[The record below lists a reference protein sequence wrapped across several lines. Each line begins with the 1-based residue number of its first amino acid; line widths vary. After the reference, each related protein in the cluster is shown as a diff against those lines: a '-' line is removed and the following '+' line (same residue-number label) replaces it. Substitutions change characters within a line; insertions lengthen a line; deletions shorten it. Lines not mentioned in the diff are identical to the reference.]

1 MAAASQSKGLLGHLA
16 RFAIEADLRNLPT
29 EVVAKAEACLLYAI
43 AVGIAGM
50 GMAQAR
56 QAVSAIGCESTG
68 RSTRFFDDR
77 ACDAGHAAF
86 ANGTL
91 FHARVQDDAHPAG
104 HVGTVVVPAALAVAE
119 ASGASG
125 PDLLA
130 AIVAGYEVAL
140 RIGRDHATD
149 LSKRGFRTTP
159 AYGAIGAA
167 AAAGRLLRLD
177 DAKMANALSFAAN
190 MAAGLREY
198 AEAGTDEYAFQ
209 AGTAAAN
216 GILAARLAATG
227 ATSAPTV
234 LEGAAGFFRAYGEAE
249 QVYGAAVARGLGTDF
264 EMMAVTLKPYPV
276 CQFHRGIIRGAITL
290 RERPGRAALLSLT
303 LRMNPFEADFFGV
316 RFAGP
321 FVTFPQTFMSA
332 PFCVALAW
340 VRGNVT
346 LAGLTD
352 FEALDVLT
360 LVRRVEVIA
369 DPDCRRYGPT
379 ITARL
384 SDGTELTWHESER
397 SDTYMLTGQ
406 SALDMA
412 RTLTAEVGVESMPAQ
427 ALIDAVSRL
436 RLAGGVDAV
445 IAATRAACGMA
456 RRR

>member
-1 MAAASQSKGLLGHLA
+1 
-16 RFAIEADLRNLPT
+16 
-29 EVVAKAEACLLYAI
+29 
-43 AVGIAGM
+43 
-50 GMAQAR
+50 
-56 QAVSAIGCESTG
+56 
-68 RSTRFFDDR
+68 
-77 ACDAGHAAF
+77 
-86 ANGTL
+86 
-91 FHARVQDDAHPAG
+91 
-104 HVGTVVVPAALAVAE
+104 
-119 ASGASG
+119 
-125 PDLLA
+125 
-130 AIVAGYEVAL
+130 
-140 RIGRDHATD
+140 
-149 LSKRGFRTTP
+149 
-159 AYGAIGAA
+159 
-167 AAAGRLLRLD
+167 
-177 DAKMANALSFAAN
+177 
-190 MAAGLREY
+190 
-198 AEAGTDEYAFQ
+198 
-209 AGTAAAN
+209 
-216 GILAARLAATG
+216 
-227 ATSAPTV
+227 
-234 LEGAAGFFRAYGEAE
+234 
-249 QVYGAAVARGLGTDF
+249 
-264 EMMAVTLKPYPV
+264 MMAVTLKPYPV